1 MHGDKEHVC
10 KREQR
15 DCLAPGASLF
25 KAGTNLNAGLT
36 ELSTDRKCA
45 HEKNS
50 AQSSQVETGAEE
62 KR

>member
-1 MHGDKEHVC
+1 MCE
-10 KREQR
+10 REQR
-15 DCLAPGASLF
+15 DCLALGASLF

-50 AQSSQVETGAEE
+50 AQSTQVETGTEE